1 MAPRQP
7 LSGLLIVRKGWPQRA
22 WRAGGSME
30 KPITADFTYW
40 IGCVQRFGPHIGG
53 GECLVDLDASTLSRL
68 SFVRCESLDELGCGA
83 HSDAESEGEEVCKI
97 AQPLVCVRWR
107 ELNRHVNEY
116 RRNAYAHQE
125 ERLMV

>member
-53 GECLVDLDASTLSRL
+53 GECLVDLEPGPVEGARL
-68 SFVRCESLDELGCGA
+68 ARAARRPRTARCTVATPIARPDQRTGHTPRHAFSFRF
-83 HSDAESEGEEVCKI
+83 
-97 AQPLVCVRWR
+97 P
-107 ELNRHVNEY
+107 HVG
-116 RRNAYAHQE
+116 RTHDTALRS
-125 ERLMV
+125 

>member
-53 GECLVDLDASTLSRL
+53 GECLVDLAAFFGGVTVHRSTGTGTGTGTGHHTAPARP
-68 SFVRCESLDELGCGA
+68 V
-83 HSDAESEGEEVCKI
+83 
-97 AQPLVCVRWR
+97 
-107 ELNRHVNEY
+107 
-116 RRNAYAHQE
+116 
-125 ERLMV
+125 